1 MIEVEEGE
9 DLRDEILLILLE
21 EGDRRGDN
29 VLEIVSKTEDLF
41 LGVVVVVDMVVAV
54 VAEELRSCGD

>member
-1 MIEVEEGE
+1 M
-9 DLRDEILLILLE
+9 RDEILLILLE

-41 LGVVVVVDMVVAV
+41 LGVVVVVGMIVAV